1 MIIVINNINNNNV
14 SKTNEGSPIDYC
26 HLPLQRDF
34 CELSWY
40 YYLFN
45 TFHAMSYTPHAEFFV

>member
-34 CELSWY
+34 YELSY

-45 TFHAMSYTPHAEFFV
+45 TFLCHVGRPTL